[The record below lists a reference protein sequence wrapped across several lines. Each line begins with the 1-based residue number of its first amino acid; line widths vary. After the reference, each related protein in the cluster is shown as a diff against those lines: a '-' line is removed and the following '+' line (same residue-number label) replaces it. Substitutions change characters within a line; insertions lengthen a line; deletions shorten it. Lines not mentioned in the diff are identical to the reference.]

1 MPSVTIT
8 PIMLSVI
15 ILTVIT
21 IGACGK
27 WNNRGHNVEC
37 LYAER
42 RLAERCLAER
52 RLAERRFAERRFA
65 ERRFAERRGVKTSRI
80 VVTEI
85 LPN

>member
-1 MPSVTIT
+1 MLMPSVTIT

-15 ILTVIT
+15 MLAVIT
-21 IGACGK
+21 LDACGK
-27 WNNRGHNVEC
+27 CSNRGHYVEC
-37 LYAER
+37 LY
-42 RLAERCLAER
+42 
-52 RLAERRFAERRFA
+52 AERRFAERRFA

>member
-1 MPSVTIT
+1 MLMPSVTIT

-15 ILTVIT
+15 MSTVIT
-21 IGACGK
+21 LDACGK
-27 WNNRGHNVEC
+27 CSNRGHYVEC

-42 RLAERCLAER
+42 RF
-52 RLAERRFAERRFA
+52 AERRFAERRFA